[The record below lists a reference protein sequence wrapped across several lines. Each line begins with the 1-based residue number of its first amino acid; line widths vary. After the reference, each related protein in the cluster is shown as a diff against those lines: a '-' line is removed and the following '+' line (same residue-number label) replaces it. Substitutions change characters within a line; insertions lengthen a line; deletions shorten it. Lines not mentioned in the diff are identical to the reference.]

1 MQLDMDPSVLC
12 GECRRT
18 LNEPYTFEAHAR
30 ASVSFGRSVRN
41 SLTGG
46 RSALK
51 KIPNVFSSLLSAIRT
66 YREVR
71 MLCELSHDNVS
82 RKKAVRKRDEGAVF
96 NRTT

>member
-1 MQLDMDPSVLC
+1 MRLDMDPSVLC

-18 LNEPYTFEAHAR
+18 LSYRLLSKHMR

-82 RKKAVRKRDEGAVF
+82 GGKSYYKERYWAVF
-96 NRTT
+96 ECTT

>member
-1 MQLDMDPSVLC
+1 MRIKPM
-12 GECRRT
+12 R
-18 LNEPYTFEAHAR
+18 AR
-30 ASVSFGRSVRN
+30 LSFRRSVRN

-82 RKKAVRKRDEGAVF
+82 GKKLVVFVREGGVLHSHIV
-96 NRTT
+96 RTTYILMCVI